1 MREWKR
7 LGEGGEGKS
16 NSVERIVRSCIN
28 IMMEA
33 VRSLEESPLS
43 PLRECLMSLV
53 QLTFYRTLSLYI
65 YKSLES
71 VKSKT
76 FKIHRLIQADWIAF
90 IFLKTGKMSEEGVLD
105 YSLSF
110 SKSILARLEEK

>member
-1 MREWKR
+1 
-7 LGEGGEGKS
+7 
-16 NSVERIVRSCIN
+16 
-28 IMMEA
+28 
-33 VRSLEESPLS
+33 
-43 PLRECLMSLV
+43 MSLV
-53 QLTFYRTLSLYI
+53 QLTFYRTLSLSIYI

-105 YSLSF
+105 YSSRF
-110 SKSILARLEEK
+110 RNRSSPDSRRNNNKITRVQPSG